1 MYLSSKVRLAGAAAV
16 LSCVA
21 ACNQGPQSKAPT
33 PRPPSQASQQWKQT
47 TDGFVQSYF
56 AAQPSFAAQQG
67 KHEYDGQLPDV
78 SAHGIKREIARLHD
92 ERDQLNAVDP
102 SQLEPQERFDRTYL
116 INVVDRDLFYLEKA
130 HFPSTNPYW
139 YLNTAGIDPDMYL
152 SRNYA
157 PLNVRMKAYIKY
169 ARGIPK
175 LATNIQEN
183 LKGPLPKTYVEL
195 GIAVFGGFVDFYK
208 KDVAAVFASVN
219 DPAMQKDLTDADT
232 NAANAMA
239 NLTNY
244 LTGLRKTATDNFA
257 LGKDLYAQMV
267 KDTEMVDLPIE
278 QIEAAGRADLE
289 RNTAALKA
297 ECANYLP
304 KGTIAAC
311 VAKVAAKK
319 PAEGTLD
326 AARRQ
331 LTMLR
336 DFVQKNN
343 VVGIP
348 NDDQA
353 LVAEAPPYNRNNAA
367 FIQIPGPY
375 DKGVA
380 ATYNIAPPDPK
391 WSKAEQL
398 QYIPSEATL
407 LFTSVHEVWPGHF
420 LQFLHSNSNPDKL
433 EALWVGYAFAEG
445 WAHYCEEMMYE
456 EGLGRGDPELHI
468 GQIMDALLRDV
479 RLLSAIGLHTEGW
492 TVAQSEKMFREQAFQ
507 DPGNARQ
514 QAARGSYDPA
524 YLNYTLGKLMIR
536 KLRADWVAKMAGGGA
551 APQTSSAAPSGSAP
565 GSDATVGPAM
575 TGPAMT
581 GPAMT
586 GPSMTGASAA
596 PDQALWHNFHDKFLS
611 YGGPPIP
618 MVRKEM
624 VGDTGTLL

>member
-1 MYLSSKVRLAGAAAV
+1 MAG
-16 LSCVA
+16 
-21 ACNQGPQSKAPT
+21 
-33 PRPPSQASQQWKQT
+33 
-47 TDGFVQSYF
+47 
-56 AAQPSFAAQQG
+56 
-67 KHEYDGQLPDV
+67 
-78 SAHGIKREIARLHD
+78 
-92 ERDQLNAVDP
+92 
-102 SQLEPQERFDRTYL
+102 
-116 INVVDRDLFYLEKA
+116 
-130 HFPSTNPYW
+130 
-139 YLNTAGIDPDMYL
+139 
-152 SRNYA
+152 
-157 PLNVRMKAYIKY
+157 
-169 ARGIPK
+169 
-175 LATNIQEN
+175 NIQAN
-183 LKGPLPKTYVEL
+183 LKGPLPKSYVEL

-257 LGKDLYAQMV
+257 LGKDLFAQMV

-297 ECANYLP
+297 ECENYLP

-367 FIQIPGPY
+367 FIQVPGPY

-433 EALWVGYAFAEG
+433 EGSVGG
-445 WAHYCEEMMYE
+445 VCLRG
-456 EGLGRGDPELHI
+456 GLGP
-468 GQIMDALLRDV
+468 LLRGNDV
-479 RLLSAIGLHTEGW
+479 RGGP
-492 TVAQSEKMFREQAFQ
+492 R
-507 DPGNARQ
+507 ARRSGAAHRPDHGCV
-514 QAARGSYDPA
+514 AARRAVAVRDRPA
-524 YLNYTLGKLMIR
+524 HRRAGPLRNRRRCSASKLSRIPAT
-536 KLRADWVAKMAGGGA
+536 RASRPHA
-551 APQTSSAAPSGSAP
+551 APTIRRIS
-565 GSDATVGPAM
+565 T
-575 TGPAMT
+575 TRW
-581 GPAMT
+581 
-586 GPSMTGASAA
+586 AS
-596 PDQALWHNFHDKFLS
+596 
-611 YGGPPIP
+611 
-618 MVRKEM
+618 
-624 VGDTGTLL
+624 